1 MTRALGN
8 LTWKVRIKIQRTL
21 LNKCAGNICL
31 SLLIYPVLC
40 LTLKR
45 VHQLI
50 LHEQV
55 HGAVSVPLSFL
66 FL

>member
-8 LTWKVRIKIQRTL
+8 LTWKVHIKIQRIL
-21 LNKCAGNICL
+21 LNKCTSNICL
-31 SLLIYPVLC
+31 SLLIHPVLC
-40 LTLKR
+40 LTLKW
-45 VHQLI
+45 VHQMI

-55 HGAVSVPLSFL
+55 HGTVSVPLSCL